1 MHENVYFAQLPKEQ
15 IAERLNEK
23 VANFF
28 DEIDRN
34 GRLGLWRRA
43 HRQYFALDAQ
53 GVHEASEISR
63 GGEQGELSLIKANH
77 YRNLLQHLH
86 VLVTQNR
93 PAFECR
99 AINTDYESQVQTIL
113 GRNILEYYVRERRLD
128 LHYRL
133 AAEYALAYGEAYVEL
148 EWDMDAGDEVAVDAE
163 GLVFP
168 PGHKVK
174 TGDIVV
180 RTYDPINVIRRCR
193 ADVDGQ
199 QDWYILRRRE
209 NRYDLAAQ
217 HPDEAD
223 AILGHGDSDASERLH
238 DYGYEQVDQ
247 DDDMIP
253 VFTLFHART
262 KACPN
267 GRRVKFLSSNV
278 CLEYGDLEYAE
289 MPVYSMIPQQ
299 QHGTSFGYSV
309 GFDLLCVQ
317 EAVDLMYSTIL
328 SNQATFGV
336 QNIWMKPGS
345 NLMPSQ
351 LGGGLNVLESMEKP
365 EPINLTH
372 TPPEIFNFLKGL
384 ETLGEVLSGVNSV
397 ARGQPEASLKSGSA
411 LALVA
416 SQAVQFSNGLQAA
429 YVRLQEDS
437 ATGILRMLQRKA
449 ALPRATVVAGKDNR
463 TYVKDFTGKQ
473 LQALNRVI
481 VDTSNP
487 MSQTLP
493 GRMQMAQDMTQM
505 GATPEQYYQVLAT
518 GRIDPLMDEKRRT
531 SLTITAE
538 NEALREGRPVA
549 MMITDQHVQ
558 HIQEHATVLGGNDE
572 RMNPELVD
580 RVNAHLQ
587 EHINA
592 LRTTDPGLLQV
603 LGQNAIAPPGMP
615 QQPNQGA
622 SAPQPN
628 AGGAV
633 PAQGGPVP
641 APEGSPPAVAQNMP
655 SMPTPPPT
663 GNPAA

>member
-1 MHENVYFAQLPKEQ
+1 MNSQQYFANETQDK
-15 IAERLNEK
+15 IAEKLNEK
-23 VANFF
+23 VAQFY
-28 DEIDRN
+28 DDVDRN

-53 GVHEASEISR
+53 GIHEASEISR
-63 GGEQGELSLIKANH
+63 GGEQGELSIIKANH

-93 PAFECR
+93 AAFECR
-99 AINTDYESQVQTIL
+99 AINTDYASQVQTIL

-133 AAEYALAYGEAYVEL
+133 AAEYALAYAEAYLEM
-148 EWDMDAGDEVAVDAE
+148 EWDPDLGDEVAVDEE

-168 PGHKVK
+168 AGHKVK
-174 TGDIVV
+174 TGDVVV
-180 RTYDPINVIRRCR
+180 RVYDPINVARPCR

-199 QDWYILRRRE
+199 LDWYILRRHE

-217 HPDEAD
+217 HPEHAEAIIGHSDDD
-223 AILGHGDSDASERLH
+223 AGQRLY
-238 DYGYEQVDQ
+238 DYGYVQTSE
-247 DDDMIP
+247 DDDQIP
-253 VFTLFHART
+253 VFTLYHART

-267 GRRVKFLSSNV
+267 GRRAKFLSSNL
-278 CLEYGDLEYAE
+278 CLEYSDLEYEE
-289 MPVYSMIPQQ
+289 MPVYEMIPQR

-336 QNIWMKPGS
+336 QNIWMLPGS
-345 NLMPSQ
+345 NLQPSQ
-351 LGGGLNVLESMEKP
+351 LGGGLNILESAQKP

-437 ATGILRMLQRKA
+437 ATGLLRILQSKA

-463 TYVKDFTGKQ
+463 TYMKEFSGKD
-473 LQALNRVI
+473 LSSLNRVI
-481 VDTSNP
+481 VDSSNP

-505 GATPEQYYQVLAT
+505 GATPEQYYQVLST
-518 GRIDPLMDEKRRT
+518 GRIDPMMDEKRREA
-531 SLTITAE
+531 LTITAE
-538 NEALREGRPVA
+538 NEALRDSRPVA
-549 MMITDQHVQ
+549 MMITDMHVQ
-558 HIQEHATVLGGNDE
+558 HIKDHKSVLADPE
-572 RMNPELVD
+572 SRMDPDLVR
-580 RVNAHLQ
+580 RVNAHIQ
-587 EHINA
+587 EHITA
-592 LRTTDPGLLQV
+592 LRSTDPALLQV
-603 LGQNAIAPPGMP
+603 LGQNAIAPAGMP
-615 QQPNQGA
+615 QAPNQGEG
-622 SAPQPN
+622 APQPN
-628 AGGAV
+628 APQGA
-633 PAQGGPVP
+633 PQPGQQVP
-641 APEGSPPAVAQNMP
+641 APEGTPPQVAQNMP
-655 SMPTPPPT
+655 DLPAVPPT

>member
-1 MHENVYFAQLPKEQ
+1 MQSNTYFANLPREQ
-15 IAERLNEK
+15 IAEQINEK
-23 VANFF
+23 VRLFY

-34 GRLGLWRRA
+34 GRLGLWRKA
-43 HRQYFALDAQ
+43 HRQYFSLDPQ
-53 GVHEASEISR
+53 GIHEASEITR

-99 AINTDYESQVQTIL
+99 AVNTDYESQVQTML
-113 GRNILEYYVRERRLD
+113 GRNILEYYVREQRLD

-133 AAEYALAYGEAYVEL
+133 CAEYALAYGEGYLEL
-148 EWDMDAGDEVAVDAE
+148 DWDPDAGDEVAHDVE

-168 PGHKVK
+168 AGHKVK
-174 TGDIVV
+174 TGDVVV
-180 RTYDPINVIRRCR
+180 RVYDPVNVARKCR

-199 QDWYILRRRE
+199 QDWFVLRRWE
-209 NRYDLAAQ
+209 NRYDLAAKFPE
-217 HPDEAD
+217 HAE
-223 AILGHGDSDASERLH
+223 AILSHADSDQAERLY
-238 DYGYEQVDQ
+238 DYGYIQAED

-253 VFTLFHART
+253 VYTLFHDQT
-262 KACPN
+262 KACPT
-267 GRRVKFLSSNV
+267 GRRATVLSSNL
-278 CLEYGDLEYAE
+278 CLDYADLDE
-289 MPVYSMIPQQ
+289 MTVYEMIPQR

-317 EAVDLMYSTIL
+317 EAVDLLYSTIL

-336 QNIWMKPGS
+336 QNIWMQPGA
-345 NLMPSQ
+345 NLQPSQ
-351 LGGGLNVLESMEKP
+351 LGGGLNILESQVKP

-437 ATGILRMLQRKA
+437 ATGLLRLLQRRA
-449 ALPRATVVAGKDNR
+449 ALPRATVIAGKDNR
-463 TYVKDFTGKQ
+463 TYMKDFTGAQ
-473 LQALNRVI
+473 LQSINRVI
-481 VDTSNP
+481 VDSSNP

-505 GATPEQYYQVLAT
+505 GATPEQYYQVLTT
-518 GRIDPLMDEKRRT
+518 GRIDPLMDEKRRE

-538 NEALREGRPVA
+538 NEALRDNLPVV
-549 MMITDQHVQ
+549 MIITDMHVQ
-558 HIQEHATVLGGNDE
+558 HVKEHKSVLADPE
-572 RMNPELVD
+572 SRMDPDLVR
-580 RVNAHLQ
+580 RVNAHIQ

-592 LRTTDPGLLQV
+592 LRTTDPALLQV
-603 LGQNAIAPPGMP
+603 LGQNAIAPAGLP
-615 QQPNQGA
+615 QPPNQG
-622 SAPQPN
+622 SEAPQPN
-628 AGGAV
+628 APQGA
-633 PAQGGPVP
+633 PQPGAQMP
-641 APEGSPPAVAQNMP
+641 APEGTPPATAAKMP
-655 SMPTPPPT
+655 ELPAPPQVST
-663 GNPAA
+663 PAA